1 LYDEARRHGDGPF
14 DLPVYFGIAGGR
26 ISAAKNVDG
35 PGSTF
40 HFVLPIA
47 MEPTGE

>member
-1 LYDEARRHGDGPF
+1 MPE
-14 DLPVYFGIAGGR
+14 LPLLAH
-26 ISAAKNVDG
+26 ADG

-47 MEPTGE
+47 MEPTGD